1 MKAKDLKQLTSV
13 ELNTKTAELRGL
25 VRDLRFKVTT
35 RQNSKV
41 RDLRKA
47 RKELAQVLSALSM
60 NKQP

>member
-1 MKAKDLKQLTSV
+1 MKAKELIQLTAV
-13 ELNTKTAELRGL
+13 ELNSKAAELRGL

-47 RKELAQVLSALSM
+47 RKELARVMSALSM
-60 NKQP
+60 NKQQ

>member
-13 ELNTKTAELRGL
+13 ELSTKAAELRGL

-47 RKELAQVLSALSM
+47 RKELAQVMSELSI